1 MQRFLRDILNDPP
14 YNLARFANLL
24 LLVCAVLLGTIF
36 FLHTDKKD
44 VTLNL
49 SLGSEEEIMVKGE
62 TMLAMFSS
70 KELYPLAKVGQEI
83 KKRDTLFIGMPI
95 EQYREVQ
102 VWIDKLN
109 RGGLIPT
116 NEMLTKYPLPEDIKT
131 KMITIAKQDASYKK
145 FSSKKLILEDA
156 DRMIRVKEI
165 IAQLE
170 QDIKNLNAAI
180 PKFEALEK
188 SKEAKYFNERDRHAR
203 REINLEQ
210 LKEEKNKWDEAKS
223 DTNLRKNQLRT
234 ARGELFEYN
243 SELTFLSKKKP
254 IIKKKKKQD
263 LTPFEQDLARSLD
276 SLLHSQVVLSSIS
289 GRIASF
295 GDLQNVQIQDT
306 LVFLEGS
313 MEKANR
319 SNTIIAEANT
329 ADARS
334 IPLHSTSNILLK
346 DGSSIRGSIREFN
359 GGLDGSGPTVRIDT
373 EEEVSYADIAEII
386 VPAKNTNFI
395 EKVLQNF

>member
-359 GGLDGSGPTVRIDT
+359 DGLDGSGPTVRIDT
-373 EEEVSYADIAEII
+373 EEEISYADIAEII